1 MRLYAWHC
9 VPFNADVGET
19 INMVIL
25 ANETIQTKGCVVRE
39 YVMYVIIV

>member
-1 MRLYAWHC
+1 MRGIAF
-9 VPFNADVGET
+9 PSTRDVGEI
-19 INMVIL
+19 INVIL